1 MKNNLNTNKD
11 ISLRINLGT
20 RPIFGHGK
28 AKLLDAISANGSI
41 SAAARKIGMS
51 YRRAWL
57 LTDAMNQDFKL
68 PLIVS
73 SLGGKGGGG
82 AKLTEA
88 GVGLVGLAI
97 VAQVI
102 FGSSVAFLPGDVV
115 STLMGLIGSL
125 GGAGLVGL
133 ITAGLLYQILK

>member
-1 MKNNLNTNKD
+1 MLSNVTGCIK
-11 ISLRINLGT
+11 
-20 RPIFGHGK
+20 
-28 AKLLDAISANGSI
+28 
-41 SAAARKIGMS
+41 
-51 YRRAWL
+51 
-57 LTDAMNQDFKL
+57 
-68 PLIVS
+68 
-73 SLGGKGGGG
+73 
-82 AKLTEA
+82 KLTEA

-97 VAQVI
+97 VVQVI